1 MSYGITAE
9 ISELIALQQYA
20 RPVRYR
26 PEQRAA
32 RAGNHL
38 SKRRGRGMDF
48 AEVRHYQ
55 AGDEIRHMEWRIT
68 ARMGKPHIKLYQEER
83 ERPVVLLTDFNP
95 SMYFGS
101 RCAFKSVIAA
111 RLTAMLAWTA
121 VKQGDWVGGLFFS
134 QTQHHEYPPRA
145 REEGVLTLVKAL
157 CDYTQ
162 ALPSPQKQPESRSL
176 LHAIKRLSRV
186 ARPGSILIL
195 ISDFYQLD
203 AECEKLLARLRDQN
217 DVLAYHICDPLELAP
232 PKPQRYAVTNGR
244 EEMLLDTTNRHV
256 THAYQQ
262 YCEDRLATIQQQLK
276 RLRIQYVQVTPEEDI
291 PRLVYD
297 TFPRRAFHG

>member
-1 MSYGITAE
+1 
-9 ISELIALQQYA
+9 
-20 RPVRYR
+20 
-26 PEQRAA
+26 
-32 RAGNHL
+32 
-38 SKRRGRGMDF
+38 
-48 AEVRHYQ
+48 
-55 AGDEIRHMEWRIT
+55 
-68 ARMGKPHIKLYQEER
+68 MGKPHIKLYQEER

-101 RCAFKSVIAA
+101 RYAFKSVIAA

-134 QTQHHEYPPRA
+134 QTQHNEYPPRA
-145 REEGVLTLVKAL
+145 REEGVLTLLKAL
-157 CDYTQ
+157 SDYTE
-162 ALPSPQKQPESRSL
+162 ALPEQPSTFGTNSNNELAGRRCEARSNPGGVLRNSGLLRASQRRPGRFDTNCEVHLDQQIQAESRTL
-176 LHAIKRLSRV
+176 LHALKRLSRV
-186 ARPGSILIL
+186 ARPGSIIIL

-203 AECEKLLARLRDQN
+203 AECEKLLARLRDHN
-217 DVLAYHICDPLELAP
+217 DVLAYHVCDPLELAP

-256 THAYQQ
+256 TNAYQQ